1 MNATPRRGHLIF
13 HCPCPPQFPAEL
25 NLPHAGE
32 TSVRALRRVALNTN
46 GRATNH
52 GFYFANVIGRARC
65 RSLSPLNAASRT
77 PSQVSF
83 NVTPG
88 VRTLALARG
97 ADGFSRSD
105 DFISIHPL

>member
-1 MNATPRRGHLIF
+1 VFA
-13 HCPCPPQFPAEL
+13 
-25 NLPHAGE
+25 
-32 TSVRALRRVALNTN
+32 ALNRYE
-46 GRATNH
+46 RATSD
-52 GFYFANVIGRARC
+52 GFLLSNVFGRARC

-77 PSQVSF
+77 PSQVSS

-105 DFISIHPL
+105 AFIPIHAATTFNGFGARVPGMKLAAARLGGGKLVC